1 MFLVL
6 LYAIMVDTLCTDL
19 SLRVYS
25 DRWLDWQKT
34 EGSAEV
40 FLIKGSCNK
49 SYYPTELL
57 SLAYYHYMD
66 ICFAVHLPAWRYGDL
81 LFKISQALKYK

>member
-1 MFLVL
+1 MFLFL

-19 SLRVYS
+19 GLRVYS
-25 DRWLDWQKT
+25 DRWLDLWKT
-34 EGSAEV
+34 EESAEV

-57 SLAYYHYMD
+57 SPAYYHYMN
-66 ICFAVHLPAWRYGDL
+66 ICFAVHLPARR
-81 LFKISQALKYK
+81 FTF